1 MIAVSYISKD
11 DFVVVSPWWSVSSK
25 LFFPPSLFDLITI
38 FPAGGSFSQ
47 VSGNLYSVLS
57 IKRTKKLLKVLFMV
71 GLAAC
76 EFHCRVI

>member
-1 MIAVSYISKD
+1 MILLLFLLGGLSL
-11 DFVVVSPWWSVSSK
+11 PNC
-25 LFFPPSLFDLITI
+25 FFPPSLFDLITI